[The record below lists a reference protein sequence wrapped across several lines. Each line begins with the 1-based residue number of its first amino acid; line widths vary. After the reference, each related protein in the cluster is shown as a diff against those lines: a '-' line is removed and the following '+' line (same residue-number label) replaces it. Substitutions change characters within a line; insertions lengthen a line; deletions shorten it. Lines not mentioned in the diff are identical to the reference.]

1 VVRLTTVELEQVI
14 KIAGRSPQV
23 YPPGAYVALR
33 EERLRRSIHAAA
45 GGVGPIAGIIAVT
58 QNPNDPSEVLKSHG
72 LREDGGPIHQVKAA
86 CR

>member
-1 VVRLTTVELEQVI
+1 MVRLTTVELEQVI
-14 KIAGRSPQV
+14 KIAGRSLQV

-33 EERLRRSIHAAA
+33 RKLRRSIHAAA